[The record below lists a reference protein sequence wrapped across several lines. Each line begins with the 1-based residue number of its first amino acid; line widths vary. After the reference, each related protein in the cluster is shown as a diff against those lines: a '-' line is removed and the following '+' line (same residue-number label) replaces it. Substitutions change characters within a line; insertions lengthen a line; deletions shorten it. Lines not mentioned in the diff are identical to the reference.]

1 MKVRIALS
9 PPLPTGQTDEG
20 EFFLKSGKNPDR
32 IETEKIRTETGQT
45 IFEENPDR
53 IPTADRIEIKNP
65 DKNEIK
71 TGHGQC
77 CPPTSGW

>member
-9 PPLPTGQTDEG
+9 QFLPTGQTDEG
-20 EFFLKSGKNPDR
+20 E
-32 IETEKIRTETGQT
+32 
-45 IFEENPDR
+45 
-53 IPTADRIEIKNP
+53 PTADRIEIKNP